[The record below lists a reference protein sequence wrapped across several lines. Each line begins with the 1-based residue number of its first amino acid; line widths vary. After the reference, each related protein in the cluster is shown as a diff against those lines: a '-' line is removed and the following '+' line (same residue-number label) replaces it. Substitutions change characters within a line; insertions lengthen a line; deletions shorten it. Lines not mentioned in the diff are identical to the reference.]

1 MLSTVHLVFK
11 NDKRWWYNTQKTK
24 QKKSQR
30 ELEDDLNVIVREK
43 CDDISEEQKPII
55 EKVNKIFDDYFTMVF
70 EAKFKAT
77 HGKGHK
83 IQNSKQILQRS
94 LMPLPQVKAGNIFE
108 IYISIC
114 MGCFLG
120 KKGNLSRFFSD
131 IFLN

>member
-1 MLSTVHLVFK
+1 MIRDGDITLK
-11 NDKRWWYNTQKTK
+11 KTK
-24 QKKSQR
+24 QKKSKR

-43 CDDISEEQKPII
+43 CDHISEEQKPII
-55 EKVNKIFDDYFTMVF
+55 EKINKIFEDYFTMVF
-70 EAKFKAT
+70 EAKFNAT

-83 IQNSKQILQRS
+83 IQNSKQILQR
-94 LMPLPQVKAGNIFE
+94 LPIALPQVKAGNTFE

-120 KKGNLSRFFSD
+120 KRGHLSRFFSD